1 MYRKTLL
8 LALISFALPIFA
20 DAAEADKVMN
30 FVASRNK
37 QTSALARD
45 PWEFADVGYQQVNPR
60 RELPHQPK
68 RLRLTGSKSN

>member
-30 FVASRNK
+30 FVASRNE

-45 PWEFADVGYQQVNPR
+45 LWEFAEVGYQQVNPR
-60 RELPHQPK
+60 RSLSH
-68 RLRLTGSKSN
+68 